1 VGLLGLRQHG
11 WAYWGGF
18 FGATF
23 WGVFVTWT
31 GLVFLGELFDD
42 TCRYAVMSCPR
53 PVFAGDVVH
62 IQRRIRDGRFF
73 LVPRA
78 EILELVTYAYG
89 LAADKFGLVL
99 HAVCVMSNHL
109 HVVATDVE
117 GRHPEFTAWAHR
129 VMALALKGM
138 HGVEGAVWQEG
149 GASVQRLVGSVAVA
163 EALAY
168 VRVNPVAAGCV
179 PHDRR
184 YPGVFGA
191 DEEAPLAEIVR
202 EVTRPEC
209 FGEESTLPEVSTFVC
224 RPPSSLVDELGE
236 ERGAA
241 MIAEAVGRHRVEAR
255 ARRVAEGRGFL
266 GMKRVLA
273 ADPWTRPDRPPSGA
287 GSPSFKGAIAEAI
300 QLARRTLIVFRRAYA
315 EAMAAFRAGRR
326 DVRFP
331 PGTYLMR
338 RRLGCACA
346 GGVV

>member
-1 VGLLGLRQHG
+1 
-11 WAYWGGF
+11 
-18 FGATF
+18 
-23 WGVFVTWT
+23 
-31 GLVFLGELFDD
+31 
-42 TCRYAVMSCPR
+42 MSSPR

-62 IQRRIRDGRFF
+62 IQRRVRDGRFF

-89 LAADKFGLVL
+89 LAAEKFGLEL

-129 VMALALKGM
+129 VMALALKSM

-149 GASVQRLVGSVAVA
+149 GASVQRLVGSIAVA

-179 PHDRR
+179 RDERS
-184 YPGVFGA
+184 YPGLFGA
-191 DEEAPLAEIVR
+191 DEDAPLTEIVR
-202 EVTRPEC
+202 EVARPAR
-209 FGEESTLPEVSTFVC
+209 FGEESTLPKVATFVC

-236 ERGAA
+236 ERAVET
-241 MIAEAVGRHRVEAR
+241 IAEAVARHRQEAR
-255 ARRVAEGRGFL
+255 AERAAEGRGFL

-273 ADPWTRPDRPPSGA
+273 ADPWSRPAGPPPRA
-287 GSPSFKGAIAEAI
+287 GFSPTFKGVIADAIAQAMV
-300 QLARRTLIVFRRAYA
+300 TLIAFRHAYA
-315 EAMAAFRAGRR
+315 EAMAAFRAGLRE
-326 DVRFP
+326 VTFP

-338 RRLGCACA
+338 RRLGCSCMSAA
-346 GGVV
+346 A